1 MVNGCARQVTVEEG
15 REVISVEDVA
25 RVLAWADGGTP
36 AEVAAAPT
44 TVLWLDAAQQCLE
57 DIGGAA

>member
-1 MVNGCARQVTVEEG
+1 MTPEQ
-15 REVISVEDVA
+15 ISLVA

-36 AEVAAAPT
+36 DEVAAAPA

-57 DIGGAA
+57 DIGEATC

>member
-1 MVNGCARQVTVEEG
+1 MDRKQGST
-15 REVISVEDVA
+15 VISVEDVA

-44 TVLWLDAAQQCLE
+44 EILWLDAAQQCLE
-57 DIGGAA
+57 DIARAS

>member
-1 MVNGCARQVTVEEG
+1 MTVDE
-15 REVISVEDVA
+15 IA

-36 AEVAAAPT
+36 DEVAAAAT

-57 DIGGAA
+57 DITGATK

>member
-1 MVNGCARQVTVEEG
+1 MATRNDQPVDRHEG

-44 TVLWLDAAQQCLE
+44 EILWLDAAQQCLE
-57 DIGGAA
+57 DIRRAS